1 MGWVGGLCLHI
12 SYHIIIELL
21 STINPISSINYYRN
35 NQCSLTFGGLLIV
48 YVIVLSDRTNT
59 SSLYSWHCFS
69 LYAEGL
75 GGKLKKGFVL
85 KKTLVWRQEVEA

>member
-1 MGWVGGLCLHI
+1 M
-12 SYHIIIELL
+12 
-21 STINPISSINYYRN
+21 
-35 NQCSLTFGGLLIV
+35 

-59 SSLYSWHCFS
+59 SSLYSWHYFS